1 MRTGRLVWVA
11 ALAAAWLGGCASIS
25 VKGVDKK
32 RSIEPR
38 SKPSAVYVMP
48 FSTEGA
54 EINVDREGAELD
66 AFKKDMAAALANALA
81 DKLSAAVARAQVL
94 KAGARPPRRGWLVQ
108 GRFLRVNQGS
118 RALRAFV
125 GLGAGGTKMET
136 EVSVLDLA
144 RSRNTPF
151 VSFQTTGGSGATP
164 GMITSPGPVSAG
176 IGMVAGATKGVT
188 EDAERTARMIT
199 GMISQYMLGRKW
211 IKAEQAVPVKMEG
224 ELGEVV
230 PMQR

>member
-1 MRTGRLVWVA
+1 MRAGTLVWMAV
-11 ALAAAWLGGCASIS
+11 LSVAWLGGCASVS

-32 RSIEPR
+32 RSVEPR
-38 SKPSAVYVMP
+38 GKPSAVYVMP
-48 FSTEGA
+48 FSTEKA
-54 EINVDREGAELD
+54 EFNVDREGAELD
-66 AFKKDMAAALANALA
+66 AFKKDVAAALASALA
-81 DKLSAAVARAQVL
+81 DKLTKGVAPAQVL
-94 KAGARPPRRGWLVQ
+94 KAGARPPRKGWLVQ

-125 GLGAGGTKMET
+125 GLGAGGTKLET
-136 EVSVLDLA
+136 EVEVLDLT

-151 VSFQTTGGSGATP
+151 MSFQTTGGSGATP

-176 IGMVAGATKGVT
+176 IGMVQGATRGVT

-211 IKAEQAVPVKMEG
+211 IAPEQATPVKMEG
-224 ELGEVV
+224 EVGEVI
-230 PMQR
+230 PKPR